1 MEHLA
6 SIHGERI
13 QCELCDFQAYP
24 YDRVA
29 RHQIMKHNFCS
40 PCGEKYGSQK
50 ELELHSNVVHGK
62 KFPND
67 LTSNFSCDFC
77 DYEGNL
83 LSTFLSSMIFV
94 QLFAIN

>member
-1 MEHLA
+1 
-6 SIHGERI
+6 
-13 QCELCDFQAYP
+13 
-24 YDRVA
+24 
-29 RHQIMKHNFCS
+29 MKHNFCS